1 MTPGLIGKKIGM
13 TRVFTEQGES
23 RAVTVVEAT
32 PNRISQVKT
41 AAADGYDALQV
52 TVGTRRASRVSKAM
66 QGHFAKAGVEP
77 GRRLREFRIDPAAA
91 AAAMESAM
99 ESALEAAKEA
109 TETAAETV
117 AEKSPE
123 TAAEDAAENP
133 AETVAETVAE
143 TPADATDSTA
153 PDASATESPLSPGAE
168 LTVAM
173 FSQGQKVDVTGR
185 TIGKG
190 FAGVM
195 KRHGFRGGRAT
206 HGNSKAHRLA
216 GATGNAQDPG
226 RIFKGKKMAGQ
237 MGGVRRVQQGLEV
250 VRVDAARNLLL
261 ISGAVPGPK
270 GADVLVRPSVK
281 SGGKNAGGKS

>member
-32 PNRISQVKT
+32 PNRICQVKT

-99 ESALEAAKEA
+99 ESATEAAKEA
-109 TETAAETV
+109 AETAAETV

-123 TAAEDAAENP
+123 TAAKEAAENP
-133 AETVAETVAE
+133 AETVAETA
-143 TPADATDSTA
+143 ADATDSATDS
-153 PDASATESPLSPGAE
+153 PATESPLSPGAE

>member
-99 ESALEAAKEA
+99 ESATEAAKEA
-109 TETAAETV
+109 AETAAENATETP
-117 AEKSPE
+117 AE
-123 TAAEDAAENP
+123 TAAENATENP
-133 AETVAETVAE
+133 AETVAE
-143 TPADATDSTA
+143 TPADADSTA

>member
-99 ESALEAAKEA
+99 ESATEAAKEA
-109 TETAAETV
+109 AETAAENAPETP
-117 AEKSPE
+117 AE
-123 TAAEDAAENP
+123 TAAENATENP
-133 AETVAETVAE
+133 AETVAE
-143 TPADATDSTA
+143 TPADADSTA

>member
-99 ESALEAAKEA
+99 ESATEAAKEA
-109 TETAAETV
+109 AETAAENAPETP
-117 AEKSPE
+117 AE
-123 TAAEDAAENP
+123 TAAENATENP
-133 AETVAETVAE
+133 AETVAE
-143 TPADATDSTA
+143 TPADADSTA
-153 PDASATESPLSPGAE
+153 PDSSATESPLSPGAE

>member
-99 ESALEAAKEA
+99 ESATEAAKDA
-109 TETAAETV
+109 AETAAETV

-133 AETVAETVAE
+133 AETVAETA
-143 TPADATDSTA
+143 ADADSTA
-153 PDASATESPLSPGAE
+153 PDAPATESPLSPGAE

-250 VRVDAARNLLL
+250 VRVDTARNLLL